1 MNLEGKIAL
10 VTGGGRGIGRAIC
23 ETLAAQGATVAIN
36 YSGSEAAAIE
46 VQKIIENTGGKAA
59 IFKANVADYAQV
71 EAMVAAVE
79 EAFGTPDIL
88 VNNAGITRDN
98 LMLRMTSEDFSDVL
112 AVNLTGTFNC
122 TKAVT
127 RGMMKKRNGRIVN
140 IASIIGLIGNAG
152 QANYAASK
160 AGIIALTKSTA
171 RELATRGITANAI
184 APGFI
189 ETDMTATLT
198 DAVRDAMMTQIPQKR
213 LGAPSDI
220 AETVAFLCSD
230 AAAYITGQ
238 VLAVDGGLT
247 MVG

>member
-1 MNLEGKIAL
+1 LEGKIAL

-112 AVNLTGTFNC
+112 AVNLTGSFNC

>member
-1 MNLEGKIAL
+1 MNLDGKIAL

-23 ETLAAQGATVAIN
+23 EALAAQGATVAIN
-36 YSGSEAAAIE
+36 YSGSEGAALE
-46 VQKIIENTGGKAA
+46 VQKSIEENGGRAA

-79 EAFGTPDIL
+79 ETLGTPDIL

-98 LMLRMTSEDFSDVL
+98 LMMRMTSEDFSDVL

-160 AGIIALTKSTA
+160 AGIIALTKSAA
-171 RELATRGITANAI
+171 RELATRNITVNAI

-198 DAVRDAMMTQIPQKR
+198 DSVRDAMMAQIPQKR